1 MCHICLGFCDR
12 QLLFEIRLL
21 TIIIVVFLILQL
33 FFFADKSVNVVKRT
47 TVETPTAISPISSA
61 PLQLSAHVQSQAP
74 AKTATVHFAK
84 PSVPN
89 ISRPIA
95 SPNQQRSSLDVY
107 KAHEKDAI
115 KSWAQS
121 DHEAA
126 GNETDDVI
134 IVEGDDTSKAA
145 GPEVKRRRV
154 VEEKQSE
161 NSRYPVSRNLVK
173 TEAFKPCNVNTPQCQ
188 GVLNATVGSGRQ
200 IQDDIVILDPEPDN
214 KAAIKTDGAMAGRV
228 NNVPAATG
236 VTSVNVD
243 RSGHVKNIAPVP
255 ISAPMTHNAPM
266 THVFPVRNNTPVKSE
281 FAATN
286 NAPTT
291 NIAPVKNSTPKAGP
305 TGNAH
310 VRSYTPMAG
319 PSPTTGN
326 IAHVRNNTP
335 LAGPAGNIAPVRNNV
350 PMTTPT
356 GYIAH
361 VRNSAPMAAPMANI
375 TPERSNPPVLTPITN
390 TTPSMT
396 VIPMTSANFTASY
409 QPTMNNAAPANNAQA
424 SQNAF
429 AANNPPVLPRE
440 PLVDNQGC
448 QLATQGQPMVPMVT
462 QGQPMVPMV
471 TQGQATRG
479 RRKTRKSSKDS
490 PDIIIDIDETDGGIN
505 AQAAYAGHP
514 SSSGTEQSGN
524 FSNLSVLIPTTVTGM
539 NQAMSS
545 SNQLQYEVTS
555 SQHGSEEQDELP
567 EISTQ
572 SFSSSTMSPP
582 STPQRH
588 SSAPD
593 SMTGS
598 LSPPISPQQNLGVH
612 GLIPPMDP
620 QQKGPQKKGPKPK
633 GGKKSALSKYNCG
646 DCGKSFTSNAAL
658 TNHHRTHTGSKPF
671 ECDVCGK
678 HYSAKQSLKNHIHT
692 HFKEK

>member
-1 MCHICLGFCDR
+1 MIAP
-12 QLLFEIRLL
+12 
-21 TIIIVVFLILQL
+21 V
-33 FFFADKSVNVVKRT
+33 
-47 TVETPTAISPISSA
+47 SSA
-61 PLQLSAHVQSQAP
+61 PLQLPAHVQPQAP
-74 AKTATVHFAK
+74 AKTATVYFAK

-89 ISRPIA
+89 VSRPIA

-115 KSWAQS
+115 KSWTQS
-121 DHEAA
+121 EAD
-126 GNETDDVI
+126 GTESDDVI
-134 IVEGDDTSKAA
+134 IVEGDDSSKAA

-161 NSRYPVSRNLVK
+161 SARYPVSRNLVK
-173 TEAFKPCNVNTPQCQ
+173 TEAFNHGNVNTPQCQ
-188 GVLNATVGSGRQ
+188 GVLNATVGSGRE

-243 RSGHVKNIAPVP
+243 RSVHVKNIAQVP
-255 ISAPMTHNAPM
+255 ISAPVTNNAPV
-266 THVFPVRNNTPVKSE
+266 TNVLPVRNNTPVKSE

-291 NIAPVKNSTPKAGP
+291 NIAPVRNSTPMASP
-305 TGNAH
+305 TGNITH
-310 VRSYTPMAG
+310 VRNYTPMAG

-335 LAGPAGNIAPVRNNV
+335 MVGPAGNIAPLRNNV

-356 GYIAH
+356 GNITH
-361 VRNSAPMAAPMANI
+361 VRNSAPIAGPMANI
-375 TPERSNPPVLTPITN
+375 TPVRSNPPVLTPITN
-390 TTPSMT
+390 TAPSMT

-409 QPTMNNAAPANNAQA
+409 QPTMNNASPANNAQA

-448 QLATQGQPMVPMVT
+448 QPMVSMVT

-479 RRKTRKSSKDS
+479 RRKTRKNSKDS

-505 AQAAYAGHP
+505 AQAAYTGQP
-514 SSSGTEQSGN
+514 SSSGTEQSPG
-524 FSNLSVLIPTTVTGM
+524 FSNLSVLIPTTVSGM

-555 SQHGSEEQDELP
+555 SQHGTEEQDELP
-567 EISTQ
+567 EISPQ
-572 SFSSSTMSPP
+572 SFNSSTMSPP

-593 SMTGS
+593 SVTGS

>member
-1 MCHICLGFCDR
+1 MSLI
-12 QLLFEIRLL
+12 
-21 TIIIVVFLILQL
+21 LILQL
-33 FFFADKSVNVVKRT
+33 FFFADKSVNAVKR
-47 TVETPTAISPISSA
+47 TVETPTAIAPVSSA
-61 PLQLSAHVQSQAP
+61 PLQLSAHVQPQAP

-89 ISRPIA
+89 VFRPIA

-115 KSWAQS
+115 KSWTQS
-121 DHEAA
+121 EAA

-134 IVEGDDTSKAA
+134 IVEGDDTSKGA

-154 VEEKQSE
+154 IEEKQSE

-173 TEAFKPCNVNTPQCQ
+173 TEAFKPGNVNTPQCQ
-188 GVLNATVGSGRQ
+188 GVLNATVGSGRE

-214 KAAIKTDGAMAGRV
+214 KAAIKTVAMAGRV

-243 RSGHVKNIAPVP
+243 RSVHVKNIAPVP
-255 ISAPMTHNAPM
+255 ISASVTNNAPI
-266 THVFPVRNNTPVKSE
+266 TNVFPVRNNTPVKSE
-281 FAATN
+281 FAAIN

-291 NIAPVKNSTPKAGP
+291 KIAPVRNSTPMAGP
-305 TGNAH
+305 TDNIAH
-310 VRSYTPMAG
+310 VRNYTPMAG
-319 PSPTTGN
+319 SSPTTGN
-326 IAHVRNNTP
+326 ITHVRSNTP
-335 LAGPAGNIAPVRNNV
+335 MVGHAGNIAPLRNNV
-350 PMTTPT
+350 PMTTPM
-356 GYIAH
+356 GNIAH
-361 VRNSAPMAAPMANI
+361 VRNSAPMAAPMASI
-375 TPERSNPPVLTPITN
+375 TPVRSSPPVLTPITN
-390 TTPSMT
+390 TAPSMT
-396 VIPMTSANFTASY
+396 VIPTASANFTASY
-409 QPTMNNAAPANNAQA
+409 QPTMNNASPANNAQA

-448 QLATQGQPMVPMVT
+448 QPMVPMVTQGQPMVPMVT
-462 QGQPMVPMV
+462 QCQPMVPMVTQGQPIVPMV

-514 SSSGTEQSGN
+514 SSSGTQQSPS
-524 FSNLSVLIPTTVTGM
+524 FSHLSVLIPTTVTGID
-539 NQAMSS
+539 QAMSS

-567 EISTQ
+567 EISPH

-582 STPQRH
+582 ITPQRP

-593 SMTGS
+593 SVTGS

-633 GGKKSALSKYNCG
+633 GGKKTALSKYNCG